1 MKRSYLCH
9 FFLGVQFI
17 RLDPATLHTHV
28 EEGDMAQRNHM
39 KILFCV
45 YVVNKVG
52 MIAWIS
58 EYCHKGNTLQLL
70 QLYCNVR
77 M

>member
-1 MKRSYLCH
+1 MP

-17 RLDPATLHTHV
+17 HLDPATLHTHV
-28 EEGDMAQRNHM
+28 GEGDMAQRNHM

-52 MIAWIS
+52 MIAWIG
-58 EYCHKGNTLQLL
+58 EYVIREV
-70 QLYCNVR
+70 LYSYCSSTA

>member
-1 MKRSYLCH
+1 MP
-9 FFLGVQFI
+9 FFWGVQFI

-28 EEGDMAQRNHM
+28 GEGDMAQRNHM

-58 EYCHKGNTLQLL
+58 E
-70 QLYCNVR
+70 
-77 M
+77 